1 MWSCLSLQCSKTGLV
16 PYVWDIMLD
25 IFSCS
30 QVDRHMIR
38 VWWFR
43 GSVFHKGTP
52 YWWCVALTTG
62 FTWKQSW
69 GSLFGWGLRYCV
81 ACKVQFLYIGNKIKI
96 KVFCLY
102 LYIGKKKKMKKSI
115 LFVFIHVTH
124 CVHYSFVYEDF
135 KNFSWLSTH
144 FMYGN
149 YVLLNN

>member
-16 PYVWDIMLD
+16 PYVWDIMFD
-25 IFSCS
+25 IFGCS

-43 GSVFHKGTP
+43 GSVSHKGIP

-69 GSLFGWGLRYCV
+69 GSLFRRGLRYCV
-81 ACKVQFLYIGNKIKI
+81 ACKVQFWYIGNIIKI

-102 LYIGKKKKMKKSI
+102 LLYIGKKKRWKKVFCLYLYMLLI
-115 LFVFIHVTH
+115 VFIIVLFMRISKTFHGFQLIL
-124 CVHYSFVYEDF
+124 CMLIMSF
-135 KNFSWLSTH
+135 
-144 FMYGN
+144 
-149 YVLLNN
+149 